1 MEFTMIISDELRQKY
16 LARRARDAEDLAVS
30 LEAGQFDVL
39 ARIGHQLKGNASTY
53 GYEQLAEL
61 GRKME
66 HAAEEE
72 SLEGARGC
80 LFTLKA
86 WVGEQNPGST
96 VDG

>member
-1 MEFTMIISDELRQKY
+1 MEFVMKIPDELRRKY
-16 LARRARDAEDLAVS
+16 TERRARDADDLSAS
-30 LEAGQFDVL
+30 LDAGQFDVL

-53 GYEQLAEL
+53 GYEELAEL

-66 HAAEEE
+66 HAAEDLLLKE
-72 SLEGARGC
+72 ARDC

-86 WVGEQNPGST
+86 WVEDKKPSST

>member
-1 MEFTMIISDELRQKY
+1 MEFVMKIPDELRRKY
-16 LARRARDAEDLAVS
+16 TERRARDAEDLGAS

-53 GYEQLAEL
+53 GYEELAEL

-66 HAAEEE
+66 HAAEGKLLNE
-72 SLEGARGC
+72 ARDC

-86 WVGEQNPGST
+86 WVGERNPGATS
-96 VDG
+96 DG